1 MIKNMHV
8 YLVTNGDGQE
18 AIKFYQS
25 AIDAELLSLQTFA
38 DLPNRAEMGI
48 AEDEKDRVLNAH
60 LRVGQTDFM
69 LSDTM
74 PGQPYQLGDQV
85 TVAIISSDIASTER
99 IFGNLA
105 QDGKVVMPLQEVF
118 WSPSYGQVT
127 DKFGVTWQI
136 STHE

>member
-18 AIKFYQS
+18 AVKFYQE
-25 AIDAELLSLQTFA
+25 AIDAEIISVQTFA
-38 DLPNRAEMGI
+38 DLPNQAEMGI
-48 AEDEKDRVLNAH
+48 VEEGKDRILNAH
-60 LRVGQTDFM
+60 LRVGETDFM

-85 TVAIISSDIASTER
+85 NVALVISDKATTKRVFENLSKG
-99 IFGNLA
+99 GN
-105 QDGKVVMPLQEVF
+105 VVMPLQEVF
-118 WSPSYGQVT
+118 WSPLYGQVT
-127 DKFGVTWQI
+127 DKFGVAWQI